1 MLTLLYAFMIR
12 TLHIQNYALISE
24 LDIRF
29 DSGLT
34 IISGETGAG
43 KSILLG
49 ALSLIIGQRADTRVL
64 LDKTSKCII
73 EGVFDVQEYHLEYFF
88 SENDLDYE
96 DQTSLRREINV
107 AGKSRA
113 FINDTPVNLNILKEL
128 GMKLVDIHSQHHNIL
143 LGNNQFQLQVVDA
156 FAGVHSILT
165 GYKKEYDRY
174 RKLDLQYRVLKEKND
189 KAQSDLDYFQFQ
201 FNQLDEA
208 KLMEGEQFEL
218 ENEQDVLNHSEEIG
232 SSLESISVLLSEE
245 DSGILEKIREARK
258 LVEKMRKYFAPATE
272 LYNRIESVEI
282 ELKDLSSEI
291 EALGSDVES
300 DPSRLDFIR
309 ERLNLL
315 YSLEQKHHVDSVDD
329 LIRVRSELQQSL
341 EGMSSMDVELE
352 TMAGELHEMKLS
364 LEETAMELS
373 TQRTGSIPGIGKSM
387 VSLLQKLGIP
397 NARFSIQRSE
407 LKDISPTGIDQVDF
421 IFSANK
427 NSEPQDLKKVASG
440 GELSRVMLSLKSLI
454 NQSVSLPTII
464 FDEIDSGVS
473 GDIADR
479 VGEIIAEMSENMQVI
494 NITHLPQ
501 IASKGGAHYLVYKTD
516 ENAATHTRIRLL
528 NEEERVIEIAKMLS
542 GKEMSDAA
550 IQNARVLLK
559 KLN

>member
-1 MLTLLYAFMIR
+1 MLR
-12 TLHIQNYALISE
+12 HLHIQNYALINE

-49 ALSLIIGQRADTRVL
+49 ALALILGQRADTQVL
-64 LDKTSKCII
+64 LDKTVKCII
-73 EGVFDVQEYHLEYFF
+73 EGTFDVKEYQLHDFF
-88 SENDLDYE
+88 SENNLDYE
-96 DQTSLRREINV
+96 NSTSLRREINV

-113 FINDTPVNLNILKEL
+113 FINDTPVNLNVLKEM
-128 GMKLVDIHSQHHNIL
+128 GVKLVDIHSQHHNIL
-143 LGNNQFQLQVVDA
+143 LGNNQFQLQVVDV
-156 FAGVHSILT
+156 FAGVHKILAA
-165 GYKKEYDRY
+165 YKNDYDKY
-174 RKLDLQYRVLKEKND
+174 RKLESQYRKLKEKNE

-208 KLMEGEQFEL
+208 KLTEEEQAEL
-218 ENEQDVLNHSEEIG
+218 ESEQDILSHSEEIG
-232 SSLESISVLLSEE
+232 SSLESITNLISEE
-245 DSGILEKIREARK
+245 NNGILPKIREARN
-258 LVEKMRKYFAPATE
+258 LVEKMRNFFSPATE
-272 LYNRIESVEI
+272 LYNRIESVEL
-282 ELKDLSSEI
+282 ELQDLNSEI

-300 DPSRLDFIR
+300 DPSRLEFIR

-315 YSLEQKHHVDSVDD
+315 YSLEQKHHVESVKD
-329 LIRVRSELQQSL
+329 LIRIKSELQQSL
-341 EGMSSMDVELE
+341 EGISSMDQELE
-352 TMAGELHEMKLS
+352 AMAGELHEIKLS
-364 LEETAMELS
+364 LEKTAGDLS
-373 TQRTGSIPGIGKSM
+373 TKRMEAIPGIGEKM
-387 VSLLQKLGIP
+387 ISLLQKLGIP
-397 NARFSIQRSE
+397 NAGFSIQLSE
-407 LKDISPTGIDQVDF
+407 LDDLSPTGTDHVDF
-421 IFSANK
+421 LFSANK
-427 NSEPQDLKKVASG
+427 NSELQNLKKVASG

-479 VGEIIAEMSENMQVI
+479 VGEIIAEMSGNMQVI

-501 IASKGGAHYLVYKTD
+501 IASKGGSHYLVYKTD
-516 ENAATHTRIRLL
+516 EKNATHTRIRLL
-528 NEEERVIEIAKMLS
+528 KGEERVVEIAKMLS

-559 KLN
+559 KVN